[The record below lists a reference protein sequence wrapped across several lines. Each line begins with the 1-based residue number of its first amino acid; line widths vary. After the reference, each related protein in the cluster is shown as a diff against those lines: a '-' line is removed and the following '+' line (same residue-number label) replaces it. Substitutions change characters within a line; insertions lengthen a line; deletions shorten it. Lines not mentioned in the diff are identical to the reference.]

1 MSAGAGYAFDMPFHL
16 MRFRWLPAATL
27 FAIAAVLSQ
36 AGKASP
42 APAPA
47 PTVIDGL
54 GKGLVRL
61 NGPWQF
67 HLGDNPDWAAPA
79 FDDSGW
85 EQLRGDNTWGAQGH
99 AGYTGFAW
107 YRLHL
112 TINPAPG
119 AGPNSALLLSGVMDA
134 YELYLNG
141 ARVGGDGKLPP
152 HPVWYYNQPPQTFGL
167 GRLRSGV
174 IAIRV
179 WKAPLT
185 SDEPDFAGGLNNAPV
200 VGSPGA
206 IANLKDAFDYQWLRS
221 NMANFG
227 LNLLYGLVALLSLI
241 AWLRDRKQ
249 WYLFWITAYS
259 LFPVINLFL
268 YDMHLP
274 LSNLALGLGEPVGA
288 VQEIALWFLLLW
300 LLQLHHDRYLVRI
313 TQIIALSN
321 LAAALCEGLVE
332 GPLWSAKW
340 NSGWITKL
348 QAADFILS
356 GIGTIFVVLP
366 LVLVATALIRRRR
379 LDAARWL
386 VSAFACLK
394 ALLNLLSSAVAH
406 TQHLTQWTLAEL
418 IHKPLFTMNGN
429 GINAGML
436 SSILLLAS
444 IVYAVYRHSVEKRR
458 RQIALEHE
466 FTSAREV
473 QQVLIPETVPT
484 IPGFAVTSAYRPAQE
499 VGGDFFQIIPLENG
513 STLIV
518 LGDVSGKGLKAAMS
532 VSLIVGLV
540 HALADADS
548 TPGRLLAQLNRRLT
562 GRLQGGFAT
571 CVVVRIDLGGEGTIA
586 SAGHPGP
593 FLNGREIDLPGAL
606 PLGMASD
613 TTYNEFGFYL
623 RVNDHFSLF
632 TDGLLEARSPAG
644 EIFSFDRLKALFAT
658 KPTAAEA
665 TQAAVAFG
673 QDDDIT
679 VVTLTRLEK
688 GRESTSTLTLRMVR

>member
-1 MSAGAGYAFDMPFHL
+1 MPFHL
-16 MRFRWLPAATL
+16 MRFRWLQAAMLVALAATL
-27 FAIAAVLSQ
+27 SQ
-36 AGKASP
+36 AAKAWS

-47 PTVIDGL
+47 ATVIDGL
-54 GKGLVRL
+54 GKGLVQL

-67 HLGDNPDWAAPA
+67 HLGDNPAWAAPG

-85 EQLRGDNTWGAQGH
+85 EQLRGNDPWGAQGH

-112 TINPAPG
+112 SLNPAPG
-119 AGPNSALLLSGVMDA
+119 ADPNTALLLSDVMDA

-141 ARVGGDGKLPP
+141 APVGGNGTLPP
-152 HPVWYYNQPPQTFGL
+152 HPVWYFNQPPQTFGL
-167 GRLRSGV
+167 GPVRSGV
-174 IAIRV
+174 LAIRV
-179 WKAPLT
+179 WKAPLA
-185 SDEPDFAGGLNNAPV
+185 SDEPELLGGLNNAPF
-200 VGSPGA
+200 VGSPEA
-206 IANLKDAFDYQWLRS
+206 IANLKSSFDYEWLRS
-221 NMANFG
+221 SMAVFG

-259 LFPVINLFL
+259 LFPVIYLFFD
-268 YDMHLP
+268 YMHLP
-274 LSNLALGLGEPVGA
+274 LSNLALGIGEPVGA
-288 VQEIALWFLLLW
+288 IQDIALWFLLLW
-300 LLQLHHDRYLVRI
+300 LLQLHRDPYLVRV
-313 TQIIALSN
+313 TRVVALSN
-321 LAAALCEGLVE
+321 MAVAVCEGLVE
-332 GPLWSAKW
+332 GPIWSAVW
-340 NSGWITKL
+340 NTGWISKL
-348 QAADFILS
+348 QLAEGVLA
-356 GIGTIFVVLP
+356 GIRSTFVVLP
-366 LVLVATALIRRRR
+366 LVLVATAFFRRRR
-379 LDAARWL
+379 LDDVRWL
-386 VSAFACLK
+386 VSVFACLK
-394 ALLNLLSSAVAH
+394 ALLHLFSFAVSH
-406 TQHLTQWTLAEL
+406 TRHLTQWNFADRLAA
-418 IHKPLFTMNGN
+418 PLFTVNGSE
-429 GINAGML
+429 INAEML
-436 SSILLLAS
+436 SSIFLLAS

-473 QQVLIPETVPT
+473 QQVLIPEILPTV
-484 IPGFAVTSAYRPAQE
+484 PGFAVTSAYRPAQE
-499 VGGDFFQIIPLENG
+499 VGGDFFQIIPLEG
-513 STLIV
+513 ESTLIV

-571 CVVVRIDLGGEGTIA
+571 CVVVRIDREGGGTIA

-593 FLNGREIDLPGAL
+593 FLNGHEIDLPGAL
-606 PLGMASD
+606 PLGMATD

-632 TDGLLEARSPAG
+632 TDGLLEARGPAG
-644 EIFSFDRLKALFAT
+644 EIFSFDRLKALLAT

-665 TQAAVAFG
+665 TEAAVAFG

-688 GRESTSTLTLRMVR
+688 GRESTSTLTLRMLR